1 MKRKD
6 SQETGTKTLLTRVD
20 EDLANAFTAMA
31 ARRHRSVAAE
41 LRRMIGVEVHVDQAH
56 AETEREAA

>member
-6 SQETGTKTLLTRVD
+6 SQETDTKTLLTRVNR
-20 EDLANAFTAMA
+20 DLADTFTAVA

-41 LRRMIGVEVHVDQAH
+41 LRRMIEAEVEVDQAD
-56 AETEREAA
+56 AATQQEAA